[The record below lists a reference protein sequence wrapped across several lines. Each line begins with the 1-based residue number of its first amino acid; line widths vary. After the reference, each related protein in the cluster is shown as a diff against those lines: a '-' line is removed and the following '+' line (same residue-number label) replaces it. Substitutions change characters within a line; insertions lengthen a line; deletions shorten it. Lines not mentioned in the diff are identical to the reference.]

1 MRGGGGGRVFCV
13 QKVRK
18 TWWRLRSRESAASY
32 TEKRAILTRAVG
44 GLHQI
49 LRGHFLVADERN
61 SQGQP
66 HKKRPSCY
74 ATCTYS
80 SCFLMLPK
88 MTPFVQF
95 QDRAFCQL
103 RIDRGLTVVIHSLV
117 AALSLS
123 QILDQSLQLL
133 LVLLLS
139 KRETTRATRARPF
152 LQCSVFCQNILFP
165 SSLLLTRKLS
175 FVCSAVYKRREVV
188 AATET
193 AQGKKERR
201 RSDLSLFFH
210 YVRSPRSY
218 ISNVDELSL
227 SGKRETPMD
236 HA

>member
-1 MRGGGGGRVFCV
+1 M
-13 QKVRK
+13 
-18 TWWRLRSRESAASY
+18 
-32 TEKRAILTRAVG
+32 
-44 GLHQI
+44 
-49 LRGHFLVADERN
+49 N
-61 SQGQP
+61 
-66 HKKRPSCY
+66 
-74 ATCTYS
+74 
-80 SCFLMLPK
+80 
-88 MTPFVQF
+88 PFVQF
-95 QDRAFCQL
+95 QDPAFWQL

-193 AQGKKERR
+193 ARR